1 MNLNYHNSATLQLQR
16 ACFSIVVRMSLQ
28 SGKMHWEQ
36 FPKEDATLRHQRGPR
51 PSHGGANSLQL
62 SILSLV
68 CFFQFYSLKL
78 DYPSVSCMLFLCLSL
93 PPVVFA
99 SAACRSV
106 GRSVSQ
112 WIRQPGASGPLR
124 LRLPPQLSKTET
136 RHCCRHCGHA
146 ILAAVVGFRQPAFEQ
161 NTNGVADT

>member
-78 DYPSVSCMLFLCLSL
+78 DYPSVSCMLFLCLPLSL
-93 PPVVFA
+93 SLLSSSPQLHVA
-99 SAACRSV
+99 RSV
-106 GRSVSQ
+106 GQSVSE
-112 WIRQPGASGPLR
+112 SVSLV
-124 LRLPPQLSKTET
+124 PPVRCACVCLHSSPKPRRAT
-136 RHCCRHCGHA
+136 
-146 ILAAVVGFRQPAFEQ
+146 AAVTAGMPFWQQ
-161 NTNGVADT
+161 